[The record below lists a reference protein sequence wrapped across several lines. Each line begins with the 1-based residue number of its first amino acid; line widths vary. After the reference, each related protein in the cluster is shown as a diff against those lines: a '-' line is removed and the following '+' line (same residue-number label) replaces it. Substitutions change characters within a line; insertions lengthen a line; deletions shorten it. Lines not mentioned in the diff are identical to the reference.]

1 MKTKNAITVRPTPAL
16 SELKRASNL
25 IRITEKILAT
35 PTVPAR
41 NRTDEHGRKHGQWVE
56 RFADGGVQ
64 EGLYVDGKRHGRWVV
79 RLADGDVHVGP
90 MVDGKRHG
98 KWVFQAPDSIT
109 EGSYVEGKMH
119 GMWLYVPANGEES
132 LTCWKNGNKIDNTM
146 DCL

>member
-64 EGLYVDGKRHGRWVV
+64 EGLYVDGKRHG
-79 RLADGDVHVGP
+79 
-90 MVDGKRHG
+90 